1 MMKTLLRSIDM
12 AFSMFSVIP
21 MPIVEW
27 KQENMKYMLCSL
39 PLVGA
44 VIGGCLYL
52 WYLISGVLGF
62 SQLLTAAGYTLIPVA
77 ISGGIHLDGFCDTVD
92 AVSSHASPERKR
104 EILKDSHAG
113 AFAIIWLCFYMIA
126 YFALAGEAAGIVA
139 GGTSEKAGS
148 MGGNVILLVLIPMLS
163 RAAGAFAGTAFPSSG
178 KEGLLKSFRD
188 GASKK
193 AAVILIIWCVLL
205 LVAMAFISP
214 LCGALSAAAVVIC
227 AFSVRRMALR
237 EFGGMSGDIA
247 GFLISVTELALLA
260 ALVLSEKL
268 IA

>member
-1 MMKTLLRSIDM
+1 MKTLFRSIDM

-21 MPIVEW
+21 MPMVEW

-52 WYLISGVLGF
+52 WWLLSGALQF
-62 SQLLTAAGYTLIPVA
+62 SHLLTAAGYVLIPSA

-92 AVSSHASPERKR
+92 ALSSHAAPDRKR

-113 AFAIIWLCFYMIA
+113 AFAIIWLCMYVTA
-126 YFALAGEAAGIVA
+126 YLAIAGETEDIR
-139 GGTSEKAGS
+139 
-148 MGGNVILLVLIPMLS
+148 ILILIPVLS
-163 RAAGAFAGTAFPSSG
+163 RAVGAFAGTAFRSSG

-188 GASKK
+188 GASDKAARILMAWCILVLAGMAVISPVCGAISA
-193 AAVILIIWCVLL
+193 AAVILCCL
-205 LVAMAFISP
+205 F
-214 LCGALSAAAVVIC
+214 
-227 AFSVRRMALR
+227 VRRMAIK

-247 GFLISVTELALLA
+247 GFLISVTELSLLA
-260 ALVLSEKL
+260 ALVISEK
-268 IA
+268 II

>member
-1 MMKTLLRSIDM
+1 M

-44 VIGGCLYL
+44 VIGASLFL
-52 WYLISGVLGF
+52 WYLIAGALGF
-62 SQLLTAAGYTLIPVA
+62 SQLLTAAGFTLIPVA

-92 AVSSHASPERKR
+92 AVSSHAAPERKR

-113 AFAIIWLCFYMIA
+113 AFAIIWLSFYMIM
-126 YFALAGEAAGIVA
+126 YFALMGEAENI
-139 GGTSEKAGS
+139 K
-148 MGGNVILLVLIPMLS
+148 LLVIVPLLS

-193 AAVILIIWCVLL
+193 AAVILILWCIALL
-205 LVAMAFISP
+205 AAMAFISP
-214 LCGALSAAAVVIC
+214 LCAALSAAAVMIC
-227 AFSVRRMALR
+227 ALSVRKMALK

-247 GFLISVTELALLA
+247 GFMISVTELALLL
-260 ALVLSEKL
+260 ALVLSEK
-268 IA
+268 IAL

>member
-1 MMKTLLRSIDM
+1 MKTLFRSIDM

-21 MPIVEW
+21 MPLVEW

-44 VIGGCLYL
+44 VIGASLYL
-52 WYLISGVLGF
+52 WYLITGGFGF
-62 SQLLTAAGYTLIPVA
+62 SQLLTAAGFTLIPVA

-92 AVSSHASPERKR
+92 AVSSHAAPEKKR

-113 AFAIIWLCFYMIA
+113 AFAIIWLSFYMIM
-126 YFALAGEAAGIVA
+126 YFALSGEAENI
-139 GGTSEKAGS
+139 K
-148 MGGNVILLVLIPMLS
+148 LLVIVPLLS

-193 AAVILIIWCVLL
+193 ATGILILWCIALL
-205 LVAMAFISP
+205 AAMAFVSP

-227 AFSVRRMALR
+227 ELSVRKMALK

-247 GFLISVTELALLA
+247 GFMISVTELALLL
-260 ALVLSEKL
+260 ALVLSEK
-268 IA
+268 IAMP